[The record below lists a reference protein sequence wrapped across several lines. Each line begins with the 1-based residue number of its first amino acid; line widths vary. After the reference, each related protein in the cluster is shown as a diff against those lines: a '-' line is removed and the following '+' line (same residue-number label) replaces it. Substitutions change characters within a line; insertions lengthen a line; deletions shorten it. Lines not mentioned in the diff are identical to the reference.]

1 MELAFTLTAHKIKP
15 RCQLWRCKCLCPGH
29 RAVTQGLPCRLKP
42 RPLGEQEPQRC
53 WERRGHAENMLSSL
67 GEKRGLE

>member
-1 MELAFTLTAHKIKP
+1 MELAFTLTAHNKATMP
-15 RCQLWRCKCLCPGH
+15 ALEMQECLCPGH